1 MSLGERT
8 GQSIG
13 PARCP
18 GEIILPNG
26 ANLADGLAEDEAVLV
41 ALWNNAALAEQL
53 AQVGVARGDLIQAG
67 LLPNPE
73 LWYVFS
79 ATGKPY
85 RYALDIPLEALWL
98 RPIRVAAASRE
109 ADRICHLV
117 TQAGLNLIRDT
128 RQAYADLLLAHGR
141 LAVANDAL
149 RLRERIAQLA
159 NARLQAGDVSVQEEA
174 ITKIDALTASQD
186 VARLAFD
193 VALAEERLRN
203 LMGTGLDRAPL
214 VPSDSPPPRQPD
226 LDVQLLVTD
235 ALASRPDLLS
245 AGEGIAAAEERLRLT
260 RSDWFRL
267 LGILDGSAGE
277 LTGHEFSPGLRVTL
291 PVFHWN
297 GGNIARAQAE
307 RDRALWRWQVVRDQI
322 TMDVQQA
329 HARYLQ
335 AARELEILEGKVAP
349 EVETGVRRAEAAY
362 QAGDTSYLLVLE
374 STRQVLDSRLRRVQL
389 WAELRRA
396 WAELER
402 SVGRRLADPVPPG
415 GIEPLP
421 EARLT
426 TPVPAV
432 PP

>member
-1 MSLGERT
+1 
-8 GQSIG
+8 
-13 PARCP
+13 
-18 GEIILPNG
+18 
-26 ANLADGLAEDEAVLV
+26 
-41 ALWNNAALAEQL
+41 
-53 AQVGVARGDLIQAG
+53 
-67 LLPNPE
+67 
-73 LWYVFS
+73 
-79 ATGKPY
+79 
-85 RYALDIPLEALWL
+85 
-98 RPIRVAAASRE
+98 VAAASRE
-109 ADRICHLV
+109 ADRVCHLV

-141 LAVANDAL
+141 LAVANEAL
-149 RLRERIAQLA
+149 RLRERIAHLA
-159 NARLQAGDVSVQEEA
+159 NARLQAGDVGVQEAA

-203 LMGTGLDRAPL
+203 LMGTGLDRAPF

-277 LTGHEFSPGLRVTL
+277 ITGHEFSPGLRVTL

-322 TMDVQQA
+322 IMDVQQA